1 MCRILIFGGT
11 TEGRLLAEYCMQQEI
26 AVCVSVV
33 SGYGAD
39 LLPESRLIHVVS
51 GRMEEKEME
60 EFMSRESIRTVFDAT
75 HPYAVEATGNIREA
89 CKRSGASYVRVTRE
103 SAAENGGGGREASA
117 SQTVYVD
124 SASEAAR
131 Y

>member
-39 LLPESRLIHVVS
+39 LLPVGWR
-51 GRMEEKEME
+51 R
-60 EFMSRESIRTVFDAT
+60 
-75 HPYAVEATGNIREA
+75 
-89 CKRSGASYVRVTRE
+89 KRWKNS
-103 SAAENGGGGREASA
+103 
-117 SQTVYVD
+117 
-124 SASEAAR
+124 
-131 Y
+131 